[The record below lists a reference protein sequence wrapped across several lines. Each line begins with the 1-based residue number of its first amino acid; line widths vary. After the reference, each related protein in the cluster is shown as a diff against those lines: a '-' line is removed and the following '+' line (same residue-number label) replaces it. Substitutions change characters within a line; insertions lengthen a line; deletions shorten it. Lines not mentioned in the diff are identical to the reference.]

1 MRILFAAAVALLT
14 AAQPAFARQES
25 DEALKERILE
35 KVRRRIQEENKA
47 ILEKMAKIIDEELA
61 GGGAKP
67 GPEAAPRTPKD
78 AEKKIRELE
87 RKLRALDDQRD
98 DLMRDIRSVK
108 REVADAKII
117 EEAKKSAPE
126 TGQEAKD
133 EFDSYLETHNEAT
146 KIIGTDREK
155 AVQGFEK
162 SMAGFKRLFY
172 AFRES
177 PESNGHQIFGIPS
190 AYNVACGLA
199 LIGKNT
205 EAIDWI
211 EVAIQHGYKNWDHMR
226 QDSDLDGLRKERRFL
241 RLLAD
246 R

>member
-1 MRILFAAAVALLT
+1 MRILFAAAFALLA
-14 AAQPAFARQES
+14 AAQPAIARQES
-25 DEALKERILE
+25 DKELKERILE

-47 ILEKMAKIIDEELA
+47 ILERMAKIIDEELA

-67 GPEAAPRTPKD
+67 GPAAPKAPKD

-87 RKLRALDDQRD
+87 RKIRALDDQRD
-98 DLMRDIRSVK
+98 DLLRDIRAVK

-117 EEAKKSAPE
+117 EEAKKTAPE
-126 TGQEAKD
+126 DVQEASD
-133 EFDSYLETHNEAT
+133 EFKTYLDTHNDAT
-146 KIIGTDREK
+146 KILESDRDK
-155 AVQGFEK
+155 ASKGFEK
-162 SMAGFKRLFY
+162 SIEGFKRLYY
-172 AFRES
+172 AFKDS
-177 PESNGHQIFGIPS
+177 PESNGHQGFGIPS
-190 AYNVACGLA
+190 AYNVACGYA
-199 LIGKNT
+199 LLGKNA

-211 EVAIQHGYKNWDHMR
+211 EVAIGAGYKNWDHMR